1 MKPVPPETTN
11 PQNKPVRTP
20 HGDKAARTRK
30 QTRGVRREYS
40 AGFILF
46 RDLPQGRVYLLLD
59 YGNHWDYPKGHLE
72 AGETA
77 WVAAVREL
85 REETGIRQVDR
96 VAGYEQK
103 MEYQFVSGVKGRIH
117 KQVTYFL
124 GRTKTSQVNLSDEHC
139 GYAWLPFEQAMAQLT
154 YKNAQVLL
162 ARAEQHLVQILR
174 KQKPNP
180 TVQSPVQ

>member
-1 MKPVPPETTN
+1 MKPAPRGTTDA
-11 PQNKPVRTP
+11 QK
-20 HGDKAARTRK
+20 GSARMA
-30 QTRGVRREYS
+30 RGVAATRRQGRHRGIRREHS
-40 AGFILF
+40 AGFLLF

-96 VAGYEQK
+96 VPGYEEK
-103 MEYQFVSGVKGRIH
+103 IEYQFVSGVKGRIH

-124 GRTKTSQVNLSDEHC
+124 GRTRTAQVNLSDEHS

-154 YKNAQVLL
+154 YHNAQALL
-162 ARAEQHLVQILR
+162 AKAQEHLLKMSENR
-174 KQKPNP
+174 TPKPGG
-180 TVQSPVQ
+180 

>member
-1 MKPVPPETTN
+1 MA
-11 PQNKPVRTP
+11 R
-20 HGDKAARTRK
+20 GAAATRR
-30 QTRGVRREYS
+30 QGRHRGIRREHS
-40 AGFILF
+40 AGFLLF

-96 VAGYEQK
+96 VPGYEEK
-103 MEYQFVSGVKGRIH
+103 MEYEFVSGVKGRIH

-124 GRTKTSQVNLSDEHC
+124 GRTRTAQVNLSDEHS
-139 GYAWLPFEQAMAQLT
+139 GSAWLPFEQAMAQLT
-154 YKNAQVLL
+154 YHNAQALL
-162 ARAEQHLVQILR
+162 AKAQEHLLKMSENR
-174 KQKPNP
+174 TPKPGG
-180 TVQSPVQ
+180 

>member
-1 MKPVPPETTN
+1 MKPAPTGTAEQHQGRAPT
-11 PQNKPVRTP
+11 
-20 HGDKAARTRK
+20 ARGGSGS
-30 QTRGVRREYS
+30 RGQGARRAIRREYS

-46 RDLPQGRVYLLLD
+46 RDSPEGRVYLLLD

-96 VAGYEQK
+96 VTGYQQK

-117 KQVTYFL
+117 KEVTYFL
-124 GRTKTSQVNLSDEHC
+124 GRTRTSEVTVSDEHR
-139 GYAWLPFEQAMAQLT
+139 GYAWLPFDQAMAQLT

-162 ARAEQHLVQILR
+162 ANAEQRLLKTLPGGRLKAAAQ
-174 KQKPNP
+174 
-180 TVQSPVQ
+180 TPVG

>member
-1 MKPVPPETTN
+1 MKPAPTDSTD
-11 PQNKPVRTP
+11 PQKGSGHRAW
-20 HGDKAARTRK
+20 GGAAARGQGGHRRT
-30 QTRGVRREYS
+30 RREYS

-46 RDLPQGRVYLLLD
+46 RDLPEGRVYLLLD

-96 VAGYEQK
+96 VAGYEEK
-103 MEYQFVSGVKGRIH
+103 MQYQFVSGVKGRIH

-124 GRTKTSQVNLSDEHC
+124 GRTRTSQVKLSDEHSGC
-139 GYAWLPFEQAMAQLT
+139 AWLPFEEAMAQLT

-162 ARAEQHLVQILR
+162 AKAEQQLLKMSGKR
-174 KQKPNP
+174 TPKPAVEP
-180 TVQSPVQ
+180 PVG